1 MSIRQPYNLYY
12 NNIRDTII
20 TALPSE
26 KTNPRKIL
34 NRLIA
39 MTTSMLAAATI
50 NVVIP
55 MHRDSTQ

>member
-1 MSIRQPYNLYY
+1 M
-12 NNIRDTII
+12 I

-50 NVVIP
+50 KVVIP
-55 MHRDSTQ
+55 IQTDNTQ